1 MKASEMSPA
10 DLRLVPVTPENRPL
24 ALALE
29 LGPDQ
34 SHLVASNRDSLK
46 EAARDQH
53 ARPRLVVRGEEAVG
67 FVMYEAPP
75 EEDEATIYRFMIDR
89 SRQGI
94 GFGRLAL
101 KLVLEEIAGLGHV
114 RSISICYEPTNEA
127 ARRLYRSAGFIE
139 TGLDEDGE
147 MIARLGLRL

>member
-1 MKASEMSPA
+1 MKGSQTCPA
-10 DLRLVPVTPENRPL
+10 DLRLVPVTPENRSL

-34 SHLVASNRDSLK
+34 SHLVASNRNSLK
-46 EAARDQH
+46 EAARDRH

-67 FVMYEAPP
+67 FLMYEAPAG
-75 EEDEATIYRFMIDR
+75 EDEATLYRFMIDR
-89 SRQGI
+89 SQQGK
-94 GFGRLAL
+94 GFGRATLR
-101 KLVLEEIAGLGHV
+101 LVLDEIAGLGHV
-114 RSISICYEPTNEA
+114 RSISICYEPSNEA

-147 MIARLGLRL
+147 MIARLELRT